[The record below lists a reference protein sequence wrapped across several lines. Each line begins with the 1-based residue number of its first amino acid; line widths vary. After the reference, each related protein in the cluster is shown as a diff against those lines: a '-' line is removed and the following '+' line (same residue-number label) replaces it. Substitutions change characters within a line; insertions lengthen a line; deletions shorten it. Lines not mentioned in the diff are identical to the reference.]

1 MFFHVQSPLIMYMI
15 QNHAYSNGVRQCPDK
30 VQILYAACTAVQC
43 KQCGFC
49 GIFYSKQ
56 DSEERVLRT
65 QKNNKKNLPKIIQNF
80 LYTTFKNKL
89 TIELSL
95 APVS

>member
-1 MFFHVQSPLIMYMI
+1 MI
-15 QNHAYSNGVRQCPDK
+15 ENHAYSNGTLSKINSVRQCLSK

-56 DSEERVLRT
+56 DSEERVLGTRKT
-65 QKNNKKNLPKIIQNF
+65 TTTKKIIQNF
-80 LYTTFKNKL
+80 LYTTFKHNS

-95 APVS
+95 VPVS